1 MAQTTTT
8 ISAAVGATD
17 LTIPVTSATGFA
29 AGNYLRLDNEFMVV
43 SSVSGTNIS
52 VRSRGDKGSGAVAH
66 NILAIANTGL
76 DSDLAVQPMGQAAQ
90 IDPQFPTIVT
100 YSAAGAIAIPVQN
113 TMVVLN
119 GGAARAMTLAGPGK
133 DQDGLTLTVLNASA
147 FAHTVTYTAGFYG
160 DTTSSD
166 VITFAAKAGASFIC
180 VARGGTWGL
189 LGLTNCTIA

>member
-43 SSVSGTNIS
+43 TAVSGTNIS
-52 VRSRGDKGSGAVAH
+52 VRARGDKGSGAVAH
-66 NILAIANTGL
+66 NILAVANTGL
-76 DSDLAVQPMGQAAQ
+76 DSDLAVQPMGQASQ

>member
-17 LTIPVTSATGFA
+17 LNIPVTSATGFT

-43 SSVSGTNIS
+43 TAVSGTNIS

-119 GGAARAMTLAGPGK
+119 GGGARAMTLAGPAK

-147 FAHTVTYTAGFYG
+147 YAHTVTYTAGFYG

>member
-119 GGAARAMTLAGPGK
+119 GGAARAMTLAGPAK

>member
-17 LTIPVTSATGFA
+17 LTIPVTSASGFA

-43 SSVSGTNIS
+43 TAVSGTNIS
-52 VRSRGDKGSGAVAH
+52 VRARGDKGSGAVAH
-66 NILAIANTGL
+66 NILAVANTGL
-76 DSDLAVQPMGQAAQ
+76 DSDLAVQPMGQASQ

>member
-100 YSAAGAIAIPVQN
+100 YSSAGAIAIPVQN

-119 GGAARAMTLAGPGK
+119 GGAARAMTLAGPAK

>member
-17 LTIPVTSATGFA
+17 LVIPVTSATGFS
-29 AGNYLRLDNEFMVV
+29 AGNYLRIDNEFMVV

-52 VRSRGDKGSGAVAH
+52 VRLRGDKGSGAVAH

-76 DSDLAVQPMGQAAQ
+76 DSDLAAQPMGQAAQ
-90 IDPQFPTIVT
+90 IDPEFPTIVT
-100 YSAAGAIAIPVQN
+100 YSTAGAIAIPVQN
-113 TMVVLN
+113 TLVVLN

-133 DQDGLTLTVLNASA
+133 DQDGLTMTVLSASA
-147 FAHTVTYTAGFYG
+147 HAHTVTYTAGFYG

-180 VARGGTWGL
+180 IARGGTWGL

>member
-52 VRSRGDKGSGAVAH
+52 VRARGDKGSGAVAH

-76 DSDLAVQPMGQAAQ
+76 DSDLAVQPMGQSAQ
-90 IDPQFPTIVT
+90 VDPQFPTIVT

-189 LGLTNCTIA
+189 LGLTNCVIA

>member
-17 LTIPVTSATGFA
+17 LTIPVTSATGFT

-119 GGAARAMTLAGPGK
+119 GGGARAMTLAGPAK

>member
-17 LTIPVTSATGFA
+17 LTLPVTSATGVA

-43 SSVSGTNIS
+43 TAVSGTNIS
-52 VRSRGDKGSGAVAH
+52 VRARGDKGSGAVAH
-66 NILAIANTGL
+66 NILAVANTGL
-76 DSDLAVQPMGQAAQ
+76 DSDLAVQPMGQASQ

-100 YSAAGAIAIPVQN
+100 YSAAGAIAIPNQN
-113 TMVVLN
+113 TLVVLN

-147 FAHTVTYTAGFYG
+147 YAHTVTYTAGFYG

>member
-1 MAQTTTT
+1 MAETTTT

-17 LTIPVTSATGFA
+17 LIIPVTSATGFT

-43 SSVSGTNIS
+43 TAVSGTNIS
-52 VRSRGDKGSGAVAH
+52 VRARGDKGSGAVAH
-66 NILAIANTGL
+66 NLLGLANTGL
-76 DSDLAVQPMGQAAQ
+76 DSDLAAQPLGQAAQ

-100 YSAAGAIAIPVQN
+100 YSAAAAIAIPNQN
-113 TMVVLN
+113 TLVVLN
-119 GGAARAMTLAGPGK
+119 GGGARAMTLAGPAK

-147 FAHTVTYTAGFYG
+147 YAHTVTYTAGFYG

>member
-8 ISAAVGATD
+8 ISAAVGAPD
-17 LTIPVTSATGFA
+17 LTLPVTSATGFA

-43 SSVSGTNIS
+43 TAVSGTNIS
-52 VRSRGDKGSGAVAH
+52 VRARGDKGSGAVAH
-66 NILAIANTGL
+66 NILAVANTGL

-113 TMVVLN
+113 TLVVLN

>member
-43 SSVSGTNIS
+43 TAVSGTNIS
-52 VRSRGDKGSGAVAH
+52 VRARGDKGSGAVAH
-66 NILAIANTGL
+66 NILALANTGL

-113 TMVVLN
+113 TLVVLN

-147 FAHTVTYTAGFYG
+147 YAHTVTYTAGFYG

>member
-43 SSVSGTNIS
+43 TAVSGTNIS
-52 VRSRGDKGSGAVAH
+52 VRARGDKGSGAVAH
-66 NILAIANTGL
+66 NILAVANTGL
-76 DSDLAVQPMGQAAQ
+76 DSDLAVQPMGQASQ

-119 GGAARAMTLAGPGK
+119 GGAARAMTLAAPGK

>member
-76 DSDLAVQPMGQAAQ
+76 DSDLAVQPMGQASQ

-119 GGAARAMTLAGPGK
+119 GGAARAMTLAGPAK

-147 FAHTVTYTAGFYG
+147 YAHTVTYTAGFYG

>member
-52 VRSRGDKGSGAVAH
+52 VRARGDKGSGAVAH

-119 GGAARAMTLAGPGK
+119 GGAARAMTLAGPAK
-133 DQDGLTLTVLNASA
+133 DQDGLTVTVLNASA